1 MKERSFGGL
10 YSIFLL
16 IKSSTSLFAKVATE
30 APATFPN
37 QWCQASPRH
46 DWVRRRQV
54 TLLLNGDTNRDLKHL
69 YLEKEKEGEGTI
81 FLE

>member
-16 IKSSTSLFAKVATE
+16 IKSSASLLAKVGTE

-37 QWCQASPRH
+37 Q
-46 DWVRRRQV
+46 
-54 TLLLNGDTNRDLKHL
+54 
-69 YLEKEKEGEGTI
+69 
-81 FLE
+81 